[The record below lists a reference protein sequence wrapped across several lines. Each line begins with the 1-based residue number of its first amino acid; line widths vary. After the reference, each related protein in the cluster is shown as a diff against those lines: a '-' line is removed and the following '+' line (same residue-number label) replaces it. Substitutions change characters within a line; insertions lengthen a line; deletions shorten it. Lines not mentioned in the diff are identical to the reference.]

1 MKIKNGKIK
10 LEPGEKRIGNF
21 VIKDEKEHMKLFD
34 INQVFTHRARKDV
47 PIGMFLED
55 AYKTLDDEKVKNG
68 LGNWIAVIFTAFS
81 VVPDMKFLEEVYAAS
96 EACMKRQPE
105 AYGMTPDGTDAE
117 NDEAAKEVKEMME
130 FEQEV
135 KNLPDDKPAPKKKPA
150 TKKKP
155 EDAA

>member
-1 MKIKNGKIK
+1 MKVKNGKIK

-47 PIGMFLED
+47 PVGMFLED

-68 LGNWIAVIFTAFS
+68 IGNWIAVIFTAFS

-105 AYGMTPDGTDAE
+105 AYGLPKQDISDEEDAKVIE
-117 NDEAAKEVKEMME
+117 EERELSD
-130 FEQEV
+130 FEKEV
-135 KNLPDDKPAPKKKPA
+135 KNLPDESPAKKKTA
-150 TKKKP
+150 TKKKAD
-155 EDAA
+155 E